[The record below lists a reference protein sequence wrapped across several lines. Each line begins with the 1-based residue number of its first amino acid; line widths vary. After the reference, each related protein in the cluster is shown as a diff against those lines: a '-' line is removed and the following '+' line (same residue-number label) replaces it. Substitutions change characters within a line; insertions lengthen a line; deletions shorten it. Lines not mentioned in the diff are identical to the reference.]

1 MIQYKGGYKYQLVE
15 HSSTHT
21 GIIGYRESI
30 IYDNKPIMVIYEDG
44 LLVLFAGYAWD
55 GPSGPFTI
63 HSKNFMRG
71 SLFHDALYQL
81 MEEKLLPLSFREEAD
96 KLLVKICRD
105 DGMSAIRAAWVYA
118 AVRVF
123 GKLYMDRGNPVITA
137 P

>member
-1 MIQYKGGYKYQLVE
+1 MIQYKGGYKYQL
-15 HSSTHT
+15 TMDACIHT
-21 GIIGYRESI
+21 GIKGYDEI
-30 IYDNKPIMVIYEDG
+30 IYYGYEAFVILSPNG
-44 LLVLFAGYAWD
+44 SLCLSAGYAWD

-81 MEEKLLPLSFREEAD
+81 MEEKLLPLSFREKAD
-96 KLLVKICRD
+96 KLLVKICRE
-105 DGMSAIRAAWVYA
+105 DGMSAIRASWVYA